1 LLGTLEVRAW
11 GRTVI
16 GRGFGAHAAG
26 LGGVFSWGY
35 LACCVL
41 TCFTCAFAAV
51 AAVAVTR
58 AAFAA
63 LTVFGGA
70 GAIGCGVAVGWI
82 VCTQAR
88 FRRAGIGGLAWAA
101 LWALATFT
109 SAFISAFATFAA
121 TITAFAWGA
130 LCAHF
135 AAFGGQLGLGIAAAF
150 AQVLGELAFGRV
162 VTAWA
167 RAAITAAFTG
177 RSITIW
183 ALAAFTAFTTFRAL
197 TALRALTAFSALTAW
212 GAGFAFAAFDAA
224 FTTASTFA
232 WRADFAGRAF
242 AALASATIAASTAA
256 ITA

>member
-11 GRTVI
+11 GRAVI

-26 LGGVFSWGY
+26 FGGVFSWGY

-70 GAIGCGVAVGWI
+70 GAFGCGGVVAGL

-88 FRRAGIGGLAWAA
+88 FSRAGIGGFAWAA
-101 LWALATFT
+101 LWTLATFT
-109 SAFISAFATFAA
+109 SAFTTSLATFAA
-121 TITAFAWGA
+121 TVTAFAWGA
-130 LCAHF
+130 LCASF
-135 AAFGGQLGLGIAAAF
+135 AAFGSQLGLGIAAAF
-150 AQVLGELAFGRV
+150 DQVLGALAFGRV

-177 RSITIW
+177 RAVTVW
-183 ALAAFTAFTTFRAL
+183 ALAALTTLRAFTAL
-197 TALRALTAFSALTAW
+197 
-212 GAGFAFAAFDAA
+212 
-224 FTTASTFA
+224 
-232 WRADFAGRAF
+232 
-242 AALASATIAASTAA
+242 
-256 ITA
+256 

>member
-1 LLGTLEVRAW
+1 MLGTLEIRAW
-11 GRTVI
+11 RRAVI

-26 LGGVFSWGY
+26 LGGVFSWGC

-70 GAIGCGVAVGWI
+70 GAFGCGVVVARLVGTH
-82 VCTQAR
+82 VR
-88 FRRAGIGGLAWAA
+88 FRRVGIGGFAGAA
-101 LWALATFT
+101 VWALATFT
-109 SAFISAFATFAA
+109 AAFATALATFAA

-135 AAFGGQLGLGIAAAF
+135 VAFGGQLGLGIAAAF
-150 AQVLGELAFGRV
+150 DQVLGALAFGRV

-177 RSITIW
+177 RTVTVW
-183 ALAAFTAFTTFRAL
+183 ALAALTAFTTLRAF
-197 TALRALTAFSALTAW
+197 TAL
-212 GAGFAFAAFDAA
+212 
-224 FTTASTFA
+224 
-232 WRADFAGRAF
+232 
-242 AALASATIAASTAA
+242 
-256 ITA
+256 